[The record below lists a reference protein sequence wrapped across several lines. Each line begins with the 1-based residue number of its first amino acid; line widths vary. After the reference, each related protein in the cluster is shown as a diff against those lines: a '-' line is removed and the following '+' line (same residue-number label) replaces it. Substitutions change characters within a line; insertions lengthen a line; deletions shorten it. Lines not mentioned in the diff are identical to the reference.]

1 MLEPVLPAYSDVVI
15 AIAAVNRLIAARLK
29 RDFCLLATLGTGCGI
44 HLSRA
49 SVVATAAISRTLGSF
64 CRATRRAA
72 LWFIGEAFGSEEL
85 LLFSCEGECLSAI
98 GTREGFFCVSH

>member
-29 RDFCLLATLGTGCGI
+29 RDFCLLAALGTGCGI
-44 HLSRA
+44 HLPRA
-49 SVVATAAISRTLGSF
+49 SVVATATTSRPLGSF
-64 CRATRRAA
+64 CRATRRTA

-85 LLFSCEGECLSAI
+85 LLFSREGECLSAI